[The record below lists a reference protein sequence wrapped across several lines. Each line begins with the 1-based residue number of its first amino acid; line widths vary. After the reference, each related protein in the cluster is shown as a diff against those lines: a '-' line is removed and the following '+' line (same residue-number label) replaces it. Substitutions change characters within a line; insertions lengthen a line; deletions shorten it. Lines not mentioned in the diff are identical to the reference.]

1 MDALFAKA
9 RLHATV
15 GDCVAAT
22 AAYEEI
28 LAKEK
33 TSTGKKIDATLEQ
46 ARVAFFSLVRTIY
59 MSACLSVSMS
69 ICLYV

>member
-1 MDALFAKA
+1 MCSLQVMDALFARA
-9 RLHATV
+9 RLHAAT
-15 GDCVAAT
+15 GNCPAAS

-46 ARVAFFSLVRTIY
+46 ARVAFFCLVSQRV
-59 MSACLSVSMS
+59 SASMS
-69 ICLYV
+69 